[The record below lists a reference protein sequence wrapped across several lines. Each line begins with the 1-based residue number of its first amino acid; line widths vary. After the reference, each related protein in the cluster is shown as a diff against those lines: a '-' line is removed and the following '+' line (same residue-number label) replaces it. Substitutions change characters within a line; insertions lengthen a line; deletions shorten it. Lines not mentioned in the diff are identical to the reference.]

1 MIFYRDLLK
10 SFENN
15 PRDIITRPTIRR
27 EGKWFHVYTENGHV
41 IVTGAKDK
49 CPKCSISKPRILQE
63 KECKMMYELY
73 LLRKQGKQI
82 SKEAAQS
89 SRNQV
94 YWYGIFS
101 DLDFNL

>member
-1 MIFYRDLLK
+1 MICYLDLLK

-15 PRDIITRPTIRR
+15 PRDIITIPITKR
-27 EGKWFHVYTENGHV
+27 EGKWFYVYAENGRV
-41 IVTGAKDK
+41 IVTGAKEK
-49 CPKCSISKPRILQE
+49 FPKCSISKNRILQE
-63 KECKMMYELY
+63 KECEVMYELY

-82 SKEAAQS
+82 SAEAMQS

-101 DLDFNL
+101 DLGY